1 MAVWKHKPNDSEVS
15 GGKRAGG
22 EPYTAGRAGSLHGR
36 DVPGR
41 LPAVYEEIFWGM
53 NKTVEDVVK
62 KTFRVDKNDVIIE
75 KNIHFYSMC
84 EHDLLP
90 FFGQVH
96 VAYIPNNKV
105 LGFGD
110 VIKIVDLFSKRL
122 QIQERMTSEIC
133 DGISEFINCQGIMVI
148 IKARHL
154 CMEMKGA
161 KKENTEIITRAV
173 RGSFEKN
180 PELRKEILE
189 LMNI

>member
-1 MAVWKHKPNDSEVS
+1 MDKKKVEKLIHELLAEL
-15 GGKRAGG
+15 G
-22 EPYTAGRAGSLHGR
+22 ENTDREGIR
-36 DVPGR
+36 DTPKR

-62 KTFRVDKNDVIIE
+62 KTFSVDKNDVIIE

-173 RGSFEKN
+173 RGSFENN
-180 PELRKEILE
+180 PDLRKEMLE